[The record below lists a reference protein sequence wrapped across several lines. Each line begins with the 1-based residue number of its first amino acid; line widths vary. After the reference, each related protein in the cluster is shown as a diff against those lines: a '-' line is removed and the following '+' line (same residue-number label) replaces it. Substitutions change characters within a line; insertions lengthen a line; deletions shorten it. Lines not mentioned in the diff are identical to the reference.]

1 MKVIFS
7 TALALVLFVSTIFII
22 FILLRRNRRTTK
34 IMVKVVVILLFVVF
48 TVNCVNTTVSYNKH
62 SEEFEEF
69 IAKYGDNDHKKF
81 GINVITF
88 PLVIIDYINLLGDD
102 SKLYQSTGVP
112 PAYIEDKN
120 MFSLVVSETHYKL
133 NNNNVGEL
141 LLMEEN
147 AKLVVDYATN
157 VTSSY
162 LNTVRLLA
170 LFVLF
175 IIACSFAI
183 NIEKDYKSPIRD
195 KDWVK

>member
-1 MKVIFS
+1 MKVIFA
-7 TALALVLFVSTIFII
+7 TALALVLFVSTIFMI

-34 IMVKVVVILLFVVF
+34 IMVKVVVVLLFVVF
-48 TVNCVNTTVSYNKH
+48 TVNCVNTAVSYNKH

-69 IAKYGDNDHKKF
+69 IAKYGNNDHKKF
-81 GINVITF
+81 GINVITS
-88 PLVIIDYINLLGDD
+88 PLVIIDYINLLEDD

-120 MFSLVVSETHYKL
+120 MFSLVVSETYYKL
-133 NNNNVGEL
+133 NNNVGEL

-147 AKLVVDYATN
+147 AKLVIDYATN
-157 VTSSY
+157 VTSNY

-183 NIEKDYKSPIRD
+183 NMEKDYKSPIRD

>member
-1 MKVIFS
+1 MKVIFA
-7 TALALVLFVSTIFII
+7 TALALVLFVSTIFMI

-34 IMVKVVVILLFVVF
+34 IMVKAVAVLLFVVF
-48 TVNCVNTTVSYNKH
+48 TMNCVSTTISYNKH

-69 IAKYGDNDHKKF
+69 IAKYGNNDHKKF
-81 GINVITF
+81 GVNVITF

-112 PAYIEDKN
+112 PVYIEDKN
-120 MFSLVVSETHYKL
+120 MFSLVVSETYYKL
-133 NNNNVGEL
+133 NNNVGEL

-147 AKLVVDYATN
+147 AKLVIDYATN
-157 VTSSY
+157 VTSNY

-183 NIEKDYKSPIRD
+183 NMEKDYKSPIRD

>member
-1 MKVIFS
+1 MKVIFA
-7 TALALVLFVSTIFII
+7 TALALVLFVSTIFMI

-34 IMVKVVVILLFVVF
+34 IMVKAVTVLLFVVF
-48 TVNCVNTTVSYNKH
+48 TMNCVSTTISYNKH

-69 IAKYGDNDHKKF
+69 IAKYGNNDHKKF
-81 GINVITF
+81 GVNVITF

-112 PAYIEDKN
+112 PVYIEDKN

-133 NNNNVGEL
+133 NNNVGEL

-147 AKLVVDYATN
+147 AKLVIDYATN
-157 VTSSY
+157 VTSNY

-183 NIEKDYKSPIRD
+183 NMEKDYKSPIRD

>member
-1 MKVIFS
+1 MKVIFA
-7 TALALVLFVSTIFII
+7 TALALVLFVSTIFMI

-34 IMVKVVVILLFVVF
+34 IMVKAVAVLLFVVF
-48 TVNCVNTTVSYNKH
+48 TMNCVSTTMSYNKH

-69 IAKYGDNDHKKF
+69 IAKYGNNDHKKF
-81 GINVITF
+81 GVNVITF

-112 PAYIEDKN
+112 PVYIEDKN
-120 MFSLVVSETHYKL
+120 MFSLVVSETYYKL
-133 NNNNVGEL
+133 NNNVGEL

-147 AKLVVDYATN
+147 AKLVIDYATN
-157 VTSSY
+157 VTSNY

-183 NIEKDYKSPIRD
+183 NMEKDYKSPIRD